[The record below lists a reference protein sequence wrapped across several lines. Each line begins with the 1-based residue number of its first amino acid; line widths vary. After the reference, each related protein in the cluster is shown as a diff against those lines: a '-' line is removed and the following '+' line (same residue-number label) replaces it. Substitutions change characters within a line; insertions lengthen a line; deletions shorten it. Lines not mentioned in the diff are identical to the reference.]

1 MKMNRQEPV
10 YTYSDNAKERSPR
23 KQNANEEKN
32 FEGYTVGSVLLQP
45 LNQK

>member
-23 KQNANEEKN
+23 KQNANEYKN
-32 FEGYTVGSVLLQP
+32 FGGYTVGNGLFQQ